1 MNSTKVAIVVLAAAG
16 TLAVATGPGFAQS
29 DKTMGINC
37 TVAGHVH
44 CGENGRAWGGVRRGH
59 HYRHAYR
66 SHRHETQR
74 QVIRD
79 TPQDR
84 ARIGAVQTQPV
95 PSSAQGQTK
104 PETQG
109 RGGASD

>member
-1 MNSTKVAIVVLAAAG
+1 MNRTKFAIVVIAAAG
-16 TLAVATGPGFAQS
+16 TLAAATGAVFAQS

-37 TVAGHVH
+37 TVAGHVR
-44 CGENGRAWGGVRRGH
+44 CGETAHTWSGVRRGH
-59 HYRHAYR
+59 HYRHAHR

-84 ARIGAVQTQPV
+84 ARTGAEQIQPT

-109 RGGASD
+109 RGASD

>member
-1 MNSTKVAIVVLAAAG
+1 MNRTKFAIVVIVAAGSLAAAS
-16 TLAVATGPGFAQS
+16 GPVFAQS

-44 CGENGRAWGGVRRGH
+44 CGENGRAWGGVRHWH
-59 HYRHAYR
+59 HSRHAYR
-66 SHRHETQR
+66 SHHHETQR

-79 TPQDR
+79 NPQDH
-84 ARIGAVQTQPV
+84 ARTGAVQTQPT

-109 RGGASD
+109 RGDPD